1 VTDSKPDHLPTF
13 NGDGNLPPG
22 DYWPSATDFEKRF
35 VNVVGSSTRARIYI
49 GFNRHRGKLL
59 NEGVALAAPC
69 LLDGS
74 FTTSKSHP
82 GDIDLVVEVEEAA
95 LSKSTRLQ
103 QLLSG
108 PGAKADFSCDAYP
121 LIVYDASHPN
131 FKSVTEAGRA
141 YWNKWFGTD
150 RRGNSKGRLWST
162 AGGFR

>member
-1 VTDSKPDHLPTF
+1 
-13 NGDGNLPPG
+13 
-22 DYWPSATDFEKRF
+22 
-35 VNVVGSSTRARIYI
+35 
-49 GFNRHRGKLL
+49 
-59 NEGVALAAPC
+59 
-69 LLDGS
+69 
-74 FTTSKSHP
+74 
-82 GDIDLVVEVEEAA
+82 IDLVVEVEEAA

-131 FKSVTEAGRA
+131 YKSVTEAGRA